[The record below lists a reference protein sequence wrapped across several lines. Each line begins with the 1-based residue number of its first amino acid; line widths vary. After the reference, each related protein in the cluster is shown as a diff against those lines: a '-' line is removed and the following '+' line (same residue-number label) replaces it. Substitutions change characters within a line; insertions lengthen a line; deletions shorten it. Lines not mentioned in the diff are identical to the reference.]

1 MNASSSF
8 TWCFYVNPF
17 ATNIPILFPQLFS
30 DGFREYKLSVIRQ
43 KTESQNECFKKTK
56 HAKFSEKRTFVTPWY
71 PHVRK
76 TKDWISKRVFQENE
90 ASQIFRKGTFLTSR
104 YAHVYKAKG
113 RISKR
118 VFQENKARQIFQK
131 TNISY
136 LLIRSFALLTCAYQG
151 IRFVFRKMW
160 RALFSWNTRLEIRP
174 FVLLPTTWE
183 YWPQMN
189 WLFVHSFQGN
199 VLLYLNAKYWIPG
212 SITVKLNIWLNFNRW
227 LRIIFLM
234 KL

>member
-1 MNASSSF
+1 MNTSSSF

-17 ATNIPILFPQLFS
+17 ATNIPILYPQLFS
-30 DGFREYKLSVIRQ
+30 DGFRGYKLSVIRQ
-43 KTESQNECFKKTK
+43 KSESQNECFKKTK

-151 IRFVFRKMW
+151 IRYLFFGKCDVLCFLETPVW
-160 RALFSWNTRLEIRP
+160 RFALLSYYRRLGNIGHKWIDFSYTHFKATFYFI
-174 FVLLPTTWE
+174 
-183 YWPQMN
+183 
-189 WLFVHSFQGN
+189 
-199 VLLYLNAKYWIPG
+199 
-212 SITVKLNIWLNFNRW
+212 
-227 LRIIFLM
+227 
-234 KL
+234 

>member
-1 MNASSSF
+1 M
-8 TWCFYVNPF
+8 
-17 ATNIPILFPQLFS
+17 
-30 DGFREYKLSVIRQ
+30 
-43 KTESQNECFKKTK
+43 FKKTK

-151 IRFVFRKMW
+151 IRYLFFGKCDVLCFLEPPVW
-160 RALFSWNTRLEIRP
+160 RFALLSYYRRLGNIGHKWIGFSYTHFKATFYFI
-174 FVLLPTTWE
+174 
-183 YWPQMN
+183 
-189 WLFVHSFQGN
+189 
-199 VLLYLNAKYWIPG
+199 
-212 SITVKLNIWLNFNRW
+212 
-227 LRIIFLM
+227 
-234 KL
+234 